1 MNRFRQLVSAIAKPK
16 RLYDALKVS
25 RLVEG
30 ARNLMVA
37 GRYELALERFTEA
50 NQFDI
55 CFTPRAVLL
64 FSHCLLVLG
73 KSSQA
78 YKTAEIVEDTL
89 LSDARRYNDNEVRYM
104 IAYGRVIRNQ
114 VVEESEELDLPALAV
129 DHSSIELDK
138 VSDDLLAT
146 FPLVSHPD
154 WATKG
159 WKG

>member
-16 RLYDALKVS
+16 RLYDAFKVS

-37 GRYELALERFTEA
+37 GRYELALERFKEA

-55 CFTPRAVLL
+55 SFTPRAVLL
-64 FSHCLLVLG
+64 FSHCLSVLG

-78 YKTAEIVEDTL
+78 YKASKIVEDTL
-89 LSDARRYNDNEVRYM
+89 LADARRYNGDEVRYM
-104 IAYGRVIRNQ
+104 IAYGRIIRNQ
-114 VVEESEELDLPALAV
+114 AVEESKQLDLPILKV
-129 DHSSIELDK
+129 DYASIDLGE

-146 FPLVSHPD
+146 FPLIIHPD
-154 WATKG
+154 WDAKG
-159 WKG
+159 WKD